1 MPENT
6 LLCSGEFEV
15 HTGTLPPGVPSGF
28 PNTCSFCGGSLVTE
42 GKYVTCT
49 RADCG
54 RMRFVMSSA
63 GKESE

>member
-28 PNTCSFCGGSLVTE
+28 PNN
-42 GKYVTCT
+42 YVTCT